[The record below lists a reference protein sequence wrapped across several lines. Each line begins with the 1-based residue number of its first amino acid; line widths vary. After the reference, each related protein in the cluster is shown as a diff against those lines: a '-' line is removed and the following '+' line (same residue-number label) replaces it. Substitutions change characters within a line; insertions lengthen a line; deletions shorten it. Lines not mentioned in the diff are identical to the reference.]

1 MSAQPSIEQRLE
13 RVEVRA
19 ELEDLV
25 TRYSMAVD
33 DRDLDAVLELFTPDA
48 SFGHKSD
55 PGIVGHEAIRKHYQN
70 RLGGLVYSYHY
81 AHNQLIEWNGGDD
94 ATGEVNAHA
103 EMAFPDNLVIAA
115 LRYHDTYRRVDGVW
129 RFARRD
135 QSFYYF
141 LPAKDLVAGDYATG
155 RKRWPGP
162 ALEAELPDSLAT
174 YSKFLAEMDSSGSSN
189 A

>member
-1 MSAQPSIEQRLE
+1 MTAPGERSLAERIERL
-13 RVEVRA
+13 EVRA

-33 DRDLDAVLELFTPDA
+33 ERDLDTVVALFTPDA
-48 SFGHKSD
+48 VFGHPSD
-55 PGIVGHEAIRKHYQN
+55 PDVVGHDMIRAHYRS
-70 RLGGLVYSYHY
+70 RLSGLVYSYHY
-81 AHNQLIEWNGGDD
+81 AHNQLIEWDGGDE

-103 EMAFPDNLVIAA
+103 EMAFPGTLVVAA
-115 LRYHDTYRRVDGVW
+115 LRYHDTYRRTDGVW

-141 LPAKDLVAGDYATG
+141 LPATELVAGDYAER
-155 RKRWPGP
+155 RKRWPPGP
-162 ALEAELPDSLAT
+162 ALEADLPDSLDT
-174 YSKFLAEMDSSGSSN
+174 YRDFLAG

>member
-1 MSAQPSIEQRLE
+1 MSDATDRSLAERIERL
-13 RVEVRA
+13 EVRA
-19 ELEDLV
+19 DLEDLV

-33 DRDLDAVLELFTPDA
+33 DRDLDGVLALFTPDA

-55 PGIVGHEAIRKHYQN
+55 PGIVGHDRIRAHYRD
-70 RLGGLVYSYHY
+70 RLSGLVYSYHY
-81 AHNQLIEWNGGDD
+81 AHNQLVEWNGGDE

-103 EMAFPDNLVIAA
+103 EMAFPDKLVIAA
-115 LRYHDTYRRVDGVW
+115 LRYHDTYRRIDGEW
-129 RFARRD
+129 RFASRD

-141 LPAKDLVAGDYATG
+141 LPATELIAGDYAER

-162 ALEAELPDSLAT
+162 ALDAELPDSLSS
-174 YSKFLAEMDSSGSSN
+174 YREFLAG